1 MAQPGGIPTIYTD
14 VSNPTHDFFTFRFTC
29 EECHVFFDSRP
40 KRSVVEVANRFA
52 DFGVKALDGFGL
64 WQKAAETG
72 EKVLDSDQEKE
83 KATALLKAWLEVQD
97 QFRFCQSCHRTVCAR
112 CFNESLRVCIG
123 PKCAPDLQADSAL
136 YAYQKQREAQHQ
148 KIEQQYA
155 GNIAPAAAP
164 VPAITGSLPQQQ
176 YTPPAVATQAPV
188 APQPAVALAQICP
201 TCARQATACPTCR
214 KMGTPGK
221 FCLDCGTRLPLTG
234 SLCPRCHQSTE
245 KGASFCAECG
255 TRLS

>member
-164 VPAITGSLPQQQ
+164 VPAITGSPAAAIYASSGSHAGTGGSPTSGSSGTDLSDLRSPGHCLPYLSQNGHPWKVLSGLWH
-176 YTPPAVATQAPV
+176 TPSSY
-188 APQPAVALAQICP
+188 
-201 TCARQATACPTCR
+201 R
-214 KMGTPGK
+214 
-221 FCLDCGTRLPLTG
+221 
-234 SLCPRCHQSTE
+234 
-245 KGASFCAECG
+245 
-255 TRLS
+255 